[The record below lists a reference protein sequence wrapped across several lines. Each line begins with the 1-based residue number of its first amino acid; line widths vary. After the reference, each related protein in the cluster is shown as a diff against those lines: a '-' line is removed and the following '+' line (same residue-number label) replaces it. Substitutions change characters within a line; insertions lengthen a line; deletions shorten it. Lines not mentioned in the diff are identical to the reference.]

1 MLDRAIAGIS
11 PTVCRSLSVHV
22 YDTYVSVDLGTK
34 DPNHDD
40 AKHILHNKE
49 KKSINNLVGTIPQ
62 ARHQPPANNKVAAS
76 AQLCFAAIMY
86 SSMNAVAWIATFL
99 LAVTEVSSYNT
110 EASGVVGRRGVFG
123 FLAAS
128 WCSAAG
134 FLASTP
140 AHALD
145 DERLTNVYFGCG
157 CFWHVQHEF
166 VQAERSLLG
175 RNDHQLT
182 SAAGYAGGKATDS
195 EGRVC
200 YHNLQFV
207 ADYGRLGHGEAV
219 GMTLPE
225 NKIADF
231 AQVYFDLFDPRSRDR
246 VDPMDRGPEYRSVMG
261 LPGGRQHPVY
271 PKIEAIASKAGFQL
285 LPGKGDDPDTLG
297 KQTVYL
303 YDSTKFPF

>member
-1 MLDRAIAGIS
+1 MKRFA
-11 PTVCRSLSVHV
+11 TV
-22 YDTYVSVDLGTK
+22 
-34 DPNHDD
+34 
-40 AKHILHNKE
+40 
-49 KKSINNLVGTIPQ
+49 
-62 ARHQPPANNKVAAS
+62 
-76 AQLCFAAIMY
+76 
-86 SSMNAVAWIATFL
+86 ATCL
-99 LAVTEVSSYNT
+99 LTVTEVSSYNT
-110 EASGVVGRRGVFG
+110 ESSAVVGRRGVFG

-128 WCSAAG
+128 CSAA

-140 AHALD
+140 VRALD
-145 DERLTNVYFGCG
+145 NDSPPTATTDERLTNVYFGCG
-157 CFWHVQHEF
+157 CFWHIQHEF

-231 AQVYFDLFDPRSRDR
+231 AHVYFDLFDPRTHDR

-261 LPGGRQHPVY
+261 LPGGQQHPVY

-285 LPGKGDDPDTLG
+285 VLGKGDDPDTLG